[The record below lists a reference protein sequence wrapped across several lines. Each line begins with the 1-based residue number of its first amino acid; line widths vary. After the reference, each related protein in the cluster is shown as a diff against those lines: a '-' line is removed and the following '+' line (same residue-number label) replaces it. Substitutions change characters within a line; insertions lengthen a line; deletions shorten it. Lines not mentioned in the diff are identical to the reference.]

1 MVDVD
6 VADLSFQKVELS
18 MSKYNE
24 TRIEFIFVSNRSVSN
39 TGCRLFPLYKVH
51 LNFTMFCVEGA
62 VDGVKGAY
70 KVNV

>member
-1 MVDVD
+1 
-6 VADLSFQKVELS
+6 

-39 TGCRLFPLYKVH
+39 TGCRLLPLYKVH